1 MKLYKDAD
9 LTEKIQDEEFL
20 GRVEAGTTKDFTYYL
35 YNDTDGFL
43 EDIVIGFLDL
53 NNGNAKNELKIV
65 EKPETMNPK
74 EKAKI
79 ILKWSPTLQ
88 VKKGLK
94 IKFSI
99 NALEV
104 YKN

>member
-1 MKLYKDAD
+1 MKLYKDIN
-9 LTEKIQDEEFL
+9 LTEEVPEEEFL
-20 GRVEAGTTKDFTYYL
+20 GRVEVGEAEEYTYYL

-43 EDIVIGFLDL
+43 EDITIGFLDL

-65 EKPETMNPK
+65 EKPSEIQPK
-74 EKAKI
+74 EKAKVV
-79 ILKWSPTLQ
+79 LRWTPTLQ